1 MITSEEVEKI
11 ALSFEEMESAEIAA
25 RLGDE
30 IAEQF
35 GPRDERAVCVVA
47 RDPQGILIAGLN
59 GVSHWRWL
67 YIRHLWVEPTHRGR
81 GLGRR
86 LMAEAERL
94 AGQRGCVGIYIDTFD
109 RAAAAFYEALG
120 FARAG
125 EIVGFPPGHARLF
138 LRKPL
143 Q

>member
-11 ALSFEEMESAEIAA
+11 ALSIEEMESPELAA

-35 GPRDERAVCVVA
+35 GPRDERPMCIAA
-47 RDPQGILIAGLN
+47 RDPHGVLIAGLN

-67 YIRHLWVEPTHRGR
+67 YIRHLWVEPLHRAR

-94 AGQRGCVGIYIDTFD
+94 ARQRGCIGIYIDTFD
-109 RAAAAFYEALG
+109 PAAAAFYEALG
-120 FARAG
+120 FSRAG

-138 LRKPL
+138 LRKSL

>member
-1 MITSEEVEKI
+1 MIKSEDVEKI
-11 ALSFEEMESAEIAA
+11 ALSIQEMESAEIAA

-30 IAEQF
+30 IADQF
-35 GPRDERAVCVVA
+35 GPRDESGACIAA
-47 RDPQGILIAGLN
+47 RDPQGVLVAGLN
-59 GVSHWRWL
+59 GVTHWRWL
-67 YIRHLWVEPTHRGR
+67 YVRHLWVEPSRRGR

-94 AGQRGCVGIYIDTFD
+94 ARGRGCVGIYIDTFD
-109 RAAAAFYEALG
+109 PLAAAFYEALG
-120 FARAG
+120 FTRAG

-138 LRKPL
+138 LRKSL

>member
-1 MITSEEVEKI
+1 MIKSEDVEKT
-11 ALSFEEMESAEIAA
+11 ALSIQEMESAEFAA

-30 IAEQF
+30 IADQF
-35 GPRDERAVCVVA
+35 GPRDERAMCVVA
-47 RDPQGILIAGLN
+47 RDSQGVLIGGLN

-67 YIRHLWVEPTHRGR
+67 YVRHLWIEPAQRGR

-94 AGQRGCVGIYIDTFD
+94 ARGRGCVGIYVDTFEP
-109 RAAAAFYEALG
+109 RAGAFYEALG

-138 LRKPL
+138 FQKSL